1 MQSKKGR
8 KDHYNRQDR
17 DVALDCHDSF
27 LGLKIS
33 VTSYKPYV
41 NSRSSF
47 HFDMRSKISFERC
60 HLTAA
65 YLHLRRAFV
74 ASEQGGNCFK
84 NSVTVQQ

>member
-17 DVALDCHDSF
+17 DVANDSF

-47 HFDMRSKISFERC
+47 HLDMRSKISFERC
-60 HLTAA
+60 HHLTAA
-65 YLHLRRAFV
+65 YLHLRRAFM
-74 ASEQGGNCFK
+74 ASEQRGNYFK